1 MKGLVVHGV
10 VAQDSAGP
18 RGTPRGGLGGVTF
31 GVERGITAIV
41 GTPEDGTIAL
51 LEVLS
56 GVKRPTRGVVAIDD
70 LLPSKSPELRA
81 HLGVLGVEP
90 TLPPAR
96 TVLESVAIAIAARPR
111 APAPPSILEAH
122 GLAALGSRPLAS
134 LSRGEARAV
143 ERALALEVHE
153 PAAVVLFEPFLD
165 DVLGS
170 NGTLT
175 ESKLAAFGQRA
186 PVIVITS
193 SLADARA
200 AEVVMVLT
208 RGAIV
213 HRAPAD
219 EVIPK
224 GALELVVELERGARA
239 FARELAGS
247 PAIVA
252 VGMEARGSGDDAAGT
267 VRLAGAD
274 PAAVGAALALATTAT
289 HAVVSSVTEVPA
301 PLAEIRALSEWQ
313 GRIRDA
319 AARQAAAL
327 RSQMGRWSPGAYWQ
341 QPQPGPQQ
349 RQPQPPLPGAPPAPP
364 AGAPASPI
372 DASPAETPPPEPSQ
386 AAPPDG
392 DPTGSSPPPP
402 PEEKQP

>member
-1 MKGLVVHGV
+1 
-10 VAQDSAGP
+10 
-18 RGTPRGGLGGVTF
+18 
-31 GVERGITAIV
+31 
-41 GTPEDGTIAL
+41 
-51 LEVLS
+51 
-56 GVKRPTRGVVAIDD
+56 
-70 LLPSKSPELRA
+70 
-81 HLGVLGVEP
+81 
-90 TLPPAR
+90 
-96 TVLESVAIAIAARPR
+96 
-111 APAPPSILEAH
+111 
-122 GLAALGSRPLAS
+122 
-134 LSRGEARAV
+134 
-143 ERALALEVHE
+143 
-153 PAAVVLFEPFLD
+153 VLFEPFLD

-170 NGTLT
+170 NGALT
-175 ESKLAAFGQRA
+175 ESRLAAFGQRA

-193 SLADARA
+193 SLADARG

-274 PAAVGAALALATTAT
+274 PAAVGAALALATAAT

-341 QPQPGPQQ
+341 QPQPGPPQPQPGPPQ
-349 RQPQPPLPGAPPAPP
+349 RQAQPPLPSAPSAPPS
-364 AGAPASPI
+364 GAPASPI
-372 DASPAETPPPEPSQ
+372 DASPAETLPSEPSP
-386 AAPPDG
+386 ATPPDR
-392 DPTGSSPPPP
+392 DPTDSPPPPP